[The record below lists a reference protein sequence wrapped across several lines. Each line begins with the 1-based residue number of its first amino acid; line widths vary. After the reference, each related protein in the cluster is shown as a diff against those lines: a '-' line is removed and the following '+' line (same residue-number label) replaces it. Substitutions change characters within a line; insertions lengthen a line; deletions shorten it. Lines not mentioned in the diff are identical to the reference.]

1 MTYNRTYYKTTTLL
15 TFPIPF
21 TYLILSTYS
30 LRTPSNIFWK
40 KAVFIK
46 ISRYLHDFIKVA
58 TYLSKYI
65 LWIILRSDQTQNST
79 NLNFSLAPVCQPTGK
94 GGWGVLAALCLLCHL
109 QQHRAVG
116 TGRQGG
122 HLSKRFLQNSWPY
135 SNHGGR
141 LCSAHF
147 YLPPRI
153 FRPSS
158 ATYSN
163 ISINFNLHGPL
174 YLFSASDQKT

>member
-1 MTYNRTYYKTTTLL
+1 MKCLQKLGMWRAPKGGVLKLCWSNIVHHWPVTIYLSPVEIDRLITEHTTKNPTLL
-15 TFPIPF
+15 TLPIPF

-40 KAVFIK
+40 KQSLQKYQGICRIFIT
-46 ISRYLHDFIKVA
+46 VA
-58 TYLSKYI
+58 TYLSEYI

-116 TGRQGG
+116 TRGQGG
-122 HLSKRFLQNSWPY
+122 NCHLRFLQNS
-135 SNHGGR
+135 
-141 LCSAHF
+141 
-147 YLPPRI
+147 
-153 FRPSS
+153 
-158 ATYSN
+158 
-163 ISINFNLHGPL
+163 
-174 YLFSASDQKT
+174 